1 MTGISDRSA
10 VASNQRETVMIEMN
24 PQPAGR
30 QPAQTDPD
38 HPEPGERAPELG
50 WPVGVVSERL
60 AIAAP
65 TLRSWDRRH
74 GVGPSLR
81 TRGNHRRYTE
91 LDIRRVLLMSRLTAL
106 GLPAQSAADSV
117 LAMDAA
123 AIAERLEW
131 DRPFASFDGGGGGD
145 ASGGGFD
152 GLPEGPDGPST
163 PAASGTVV
171 PGSGPEGPR
180 EDAADLVE
188 SIVGAARTLDSRT
201 LALLYRQVMRRRD
214 VGRAWVEVFAPALRR
229 VGGLWEE
236 GRLGVQSEHLTSEL
250 LQSEL
255 RAVVRANRLR
265 VAGLP
270 VVLAGADD
278 EQHHLPLLALE
289 AELGRHGVAS
299 LFLGPRVPSD
309 ALVSALRESRP
320 RAVFLWASLARPQAE
335 PLWRDLEVVDW
346 PLDVVIGGP
355 GWPDG
360 IVVPEGP
367 VVLTRVADFDAA
379 VAALVPPS
387 GATRP

>member
-1 MTGISDRSA
+1 
-10 VASNQRETVMIEMN
+10 MN
-24 PQPAGR
+24 PQPAIPR
-30 QPAQTDPD
+30 EPRQTDD
-38 HPEPGERAPELG
+38 EPEPGERPPELG

-91 LDIRRVLLMSRLTAL
+91 LDIGRVLLMSRLTAH
-106 GLPAQSAADSV
+106 GVPAQSAADSV
-117 LAMDAA
+117 LALDAA
-123 AIAERLEW
+123 GIAERLEG
-131 DRPFASFDGGGGGD
+131 DGELALPVGVGGHGVSGASDGAVASVVGAAGTAQD
-145 ASGGGFD
+145 AS
-152 GLPEGPDGPST
+152 
-163 PAASGTVV
+163 
-171 PGSGPEGPR
+171 
-180 EDAADLVE
+180 DLVE
-188 SIVGAARTLDSRT
+188 AIVGAARALDPRT
-201 LALLYRQVMRRRD
+201 MALLYRQVMRRRD

-229 VGGLWEE
+229 VGDLWED

-265 VAGLP
+265 VSGLP
-270 VVLAGADD
+270 VVLASADD

-289 AELGRHGVAS
+289 AELARHGVAS

-309 ALVSALRESRP
+309 ALLSTLRESRP

-335 PLWRDLEVVDW
+335 PFWRDLDVVDW
-346 PLDVVIGGP
+346 PLEVVIGGP

-360 IVVPEGP
+360 IVVPDGP
-367 VVLTRVADFDAA
+367 VTVVRAADFDAA
-379 VAALVPPS
+379 VGALVPRS
-387 GATRP
+387 RGAGR

>member
-1 MTGISDRSA
+1 
-10 VASNQRETVMIEMN
+10 MN
-24 PQPAGR
+24 PQPAAPSEPG
-30 QPAQTDPD
+30 QTGPD
-38 HPEPGERAPELG
+38 DPEPGERPPELG

-91 LDIRRVLLMSRLTAL
+91 LDIRRVLLMSRLTAQ
-106 GLPAQSAADSV
+106 GVPAQSAADSV
-117 LAMDAA
+117 LTLDAA
-123 AIAERLEW
+123 AIAERLEG
-131 DRPFASFDGGGGGD
+131 DGVLEALSERGGSGRAPGAAGD
-145 ASGGGFD
+145 ATD
-152 GLPEGPDGPST
+152 GAVSVSVGD
-163 PAASGTVV
+163 AA
-171 PGSGPEGPR
+171 GSGQ
-180 EDAADLVE
+180 DATDLVE
-188 SIVGAARTLDSRT
+188 AIVGAARALDPRT
-201 LALLYRQVMRRRD
+201 MALLYRQVMRRRD
-214 VGRAWVEVFAPALRR
+214 VGRAWVDVFAPALRR
-229 VGGLWEE
+229 VGALWEE

-265 VAGLP
+265 VSGLP
-270 VVLAGADD
+270 VVLASADD

-289 AELGRHGVAS
+289 AELARHGVAS

-309 ALVSALRESRP
+309 ALVSALRESQP

-335 PLWRDLEVVDW
+335 PFWRDLEVVDW
-346 PLDVVIGGP
+346 PLEVVVGGP

-367 VVLTRVADFDAA
+367 VSVTRVADFDAA
-379 VAALVPPS
+379 VAALVP
-387 GATRP
+387 RPGGPER

>member
-1 MTGISDRSA
+1 
-10 VASNQRETVMIEMN
+10 MIDMN
-24 PQPAGR
+24 PQPAASREPG
-30 QPAQTDPD
+30 QTEPD

-74 GVGPSLR
+74 GIGPSLR

-91 LDIRRVLLMSRLTAL
+91 LDIRRVLLMSRLTAQ
-106 GLPAQSAADSV
+106 GVPAQSAADSV
-117 LAMDAA
+117 LAMDSQ
-123 AIAERLEW
+123 AIAERLEG
-131 DRPFASFDGGGGGD
+131 DRGFAAPGEG
-145 ASGGGFD
+145 D
-152 GLPEGPDGPST
+152 GLGR
-163 PAASGTVV
+163 V
-171 PGSGPEGPR
+171 PGPRGPGEPGEPR
-180 EDAADLVE
+180 EPGVGGARAGEVEGSEQDATDLVE
-188 SIVGAARTLDSRT
+188 AIVGAARALDPRT
-201 LALLYRQVMRRRD
+201 MALLYRQVMRRRD

-229 VGGLWEE
+229 VGDLWEE

-265 VAGLP
+265 VAGVP
-270 VVLAGADD
+270 VVLASADD

-289 AELGRHGVAS
+289 AELARHGVAS

-309 ALVSALRESRP
+309 ALVSALRESQP

-335 PLWRDLEVVDW
+335 PFWRDLEIIDW
-346 PLDVVIGGP
+346 PLEVVIGGP

-360 IVVPEGP
+360 IAVPEGP
-367 VVLTRVADFDAA
+367 VTVTRVADFGAA
-379 VAALVPPS
+379 VTALVPRP
-387 GATRP
+387 GASVG